1 MALKRMFFLRE
12 QSMTK
17 KCMTFQNAVSPHMG
31 RGERVTRLHQQIAA
45 CGIETVTGEL
55 HACAAVDC
63 TSKLPRAAL
72 KHRCLVT
79 EVFCFA
85 IAPANCRVR
94 H

>member
-1 MALKRMFFLRE
+1 MILKRMFFLRE

-17 KCMTFQNAVSPHMG
+17 KSMTFQNTVSPHMG

-45 CGIETVTGEL
+45 CGIETSDFAGL
-55 HACAAVDC
+55 IDRNRHC

-72 KHRCLVT
+72 KPHTR
-79 EVFCFA
+79 VFMLPRGV